1 MHSLSTHVVVSL
13 FYTADLPDTNAQHKP
28 AGKVRGSEL
37 PQEYELEKL
46 IENVENTDPSWNT
59 SIPIYKWKGV
69 QCDEH
74 ARVTCIYWGFH
85 GLCGPLQ
92 WYWLP
97 RTLQKISVWDNKL
110 TGSIP
115 LDSLPPQLTY
125 FSASGNK
132 LTGSLNL
139 SQLPPELEYL
149 LLNRN
154 LFERYVDLA
163 HLPPNLYELRLQ
175 DNKLTVD
182 IDLSRLPC
190 SIEYLCLS
198 RNKFTGELHLQH
210 LPPSLLELY
219 FDHNMFSGQVLLDNI
234 PAQLEVLQLQNNP
247 DLYGEID
254 WSTLPERLGEMSLDG
269 TQIEF
274 SENICKE

>member
-92 WYWLP
+92 CIGFLE
-97 RTLQKISVWDNKL
+97 RCKKFLCGTTSLQVNT
-110 TGSIP
+110 TGLSA
-115 LDSLPPQLTY
+115 PQLTY

-234 PAQLEVLQLQNNP
+234 LHN
-247 DLYGEID
+247 
-254 WSTLPERLGEMSLDG
+254 
-269 TQIEF
+269 
-274 SENICKE
+274 